1 MFDTLL
7 MPSAGR
13 LQKRMV
19 CLLNSINVYIY
30 LTTNPDTT
38 SHLRRSSPRQWSK
51 ASSRQPLTSLKFL
64 FLFLFRKT
72 HSAFFHSENSTMI
85 LFFSLGVA
93 DEIILTGLDLHLHGN
108 FSNYSFREYSRS
120 KSWIKITNSS
130 KCGLQNLSEYSS
142 VPWWICSSKKN
153 CSGKWFT
160 FHGETDFWETLLAPI
175 KLQVWFW
182 KTSPNIRQC
191 PGEFALPKK
200 LF

>member
-7 MPSAGR
+7 MSSAGR
-13 LQKRMV
+13 LQNRMV
-19 CLLNSINVYIY
+19 CLSNFINVDIY

-38 SHLRRSSPRQWSK
+38 LHLRRSPPRQWSK
-51 ASSRQPLTSLKFL
+51 ASSRQPLTSTSLKFL
-64 FLFLFRKT
+64 FLFLSRKT

-93 DEIILTGLDLHLHGN
+93 DVITLTGLDLHLHGN

-130 KCGLQNLSEYSS
+130 KCGFAKLLRIFVSALVNLL
-142 VPWWICSSKKN
+142 
-153 CSGKWFT
+153 F
-160 FHGETDFWETLLAPI
+160 
-175 KLQVWFW
+175 Q
-182 KTSPNIRQC
+182 
-191 PGEFALPKK
+191 KK